1 MRVLV
6 TGRAVHLGAAL
17 MRLLPIWGHVAIGL
31 DLKLGL
37 GAAHVGSTTDRVFV
51 MRALQKVD
59 GVIRTAALHKPHI
72 VTHSEEKFI
81 DTNIT
86 GTYTLLEAA
95 ETRWVT
101 RFVMSSTTSAFGA
114 VLMPS
119 AGAPVAWIDETVT
132 PMVKNIYGLS
142 KVAAEDLCQ
151 LFARQTSINTVV
163 LRLVQFLQSL
173 IAVKLYGAM
182 LLMPTPRPTNF
193 SIA

>member
-31 DLKLGL
+31 DLKLGS